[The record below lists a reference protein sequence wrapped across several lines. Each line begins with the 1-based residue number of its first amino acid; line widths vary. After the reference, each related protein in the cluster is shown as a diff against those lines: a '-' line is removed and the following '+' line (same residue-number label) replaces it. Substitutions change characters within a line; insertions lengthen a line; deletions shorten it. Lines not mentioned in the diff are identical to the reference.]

1 MAPGPTIVTASDG
14 PTLSCADA
22 SGVAASLSRTDA
34 PTMTATDNSGGVQR
48 LAPDAV
54 LTQTNLTGALSDIQ
68 DDPDTPDA
76 NWMTEAGALVL
87 RVSFPTPAGGKL
99 VGTQEIRVRVRP
111 S

>member
-1 MAPGPTIVTASDG
+1 MSY
-14 PTLSCADA
+14 ADA
-22 SGVAASLSRTDA
+22 SAVAASLSRTDV
-34 PTMTATDNSGGVQR
+34 PTLSTVDNAGGVQR

-87 RVSFPTPAGGKL
+87 RVSFPTPSGGKL